1 MNAVMA
7 TQHRL
12 RAHVGYEA
20 LSPELALV
28 DPVLAVSARQ
38 QLPEAND
45 SLSLT
50 IRIATSA
57 SASDSKALLDLAR
70 AALATSDDFATPRI
84 APRSRSWR
92 TLVAVAAATVVGLL
106 LLDMR
111 VPVEERATI
120 DMPRAVPSIAG
131 NDARG
136 LENQPPSTGDG
147 AGRRSPEPRRFA
159 WAPTNSSGYHVELFR
174 GSEVVFS
181 EDTSAPQ
188 VTIPARWTYGGQR
201 RSLGPGEY
209 RWYVWPVVSG
219 RRAAQAIVQAKLVVP
234 TS

>member
-1 MNAVMA
+1 MNAVVA

-12 RAHVGYEA
+12 WAHVGCEA

-38 QLPEAND
+38 QLPEGND
-45 SLSLT
+45 SLSVT
-50 IRIATSA
+50 IRVGTSA
-57 SASDSKALLDLAR
+57 SAADSKALLDHAR
-70 AALATSDDFATPRI
+70 AALAASDDFVTPRI

-92 TLVAVAAATVVGLL
+92 TLVAVAAATVLGLL

-120 DMPRAVPSIAG
+120 DMPRAVRSTAG

-136 LENQPPSTGDG
+136 RENQPPSSGDG

-159 WAPTNSSGYHVELFR
+159 WAPTSSSGYHIELFR
-174 GSEVVFS
+174 GSAIVFS

-188 VTIPARWTYGGQR
+188 VTIPARWRYGGQR
-201 RSLGPGEY
+201 RSFAPGEY

-219 RRAAQAIVQAKLVVP
+219 RRASQAIVQAKLVVP
-234 TS
+234 SS